1 MKNERSAGA
10 VLFSRTANGNVTFLL
25 LRHIDG
31 HWSFPKGHLVQGE
44 DEFDC
49 AVREISEETG
59 IARKQLEFVPDF
71 ERTIDWG
78 YKKEIEQIHEETTY
92 LLAEVKKPV
101 AVTLSEEHNEFVWAE
116 AEKASDLLKF
126 ESLDWVLRSA
136 NQSILDEYQRSPHIT
151 H

>member
-10 VLFSRTANGNVTFLL
+10 VLFSRTADGNVSFLL

-31 HWSFPKGHLVQGE
+31 HWSFPKGHTVLGE

-59 IARKQLEFVPDF
+59 ITRKQLEFEPGF
-71 ERTIDWG
+71 ERTIDYS
-78 YKKEIEQIHEETTY
+78 YKRENETIHEETTY
-92 LLAEVKKPV
+92 LLAALKESI
-101 AVTLSEEHNEFVWAE
+101 AATLSKEHDEFVWAGLDQ
-116 AEKASDLLKF
+116 ALGLLKF
-126 ESLDWVLRSA
+126 ESLEWVLRSA
-136 NQSILDEYQRSPHIT
+136 NKFIHDECQSPPHII